1 MNGYS
6 AARNR
11 YIDGAVSTASP
22 STLLVMLY
30 DRLLRD
36 LERGETAL
44 RSGQRDQASA
54 QLLHAQDI
62 VTELASTLDVDAW
75 DGGPQ
80 LMALYTYLTTSLVEA
95 NIAGDADTVASCRQL
110 VEPLHEAWQ
119 QAARQ
124 VATAAPEHALGD
136 LGVA

>member
-1 MNGYS
+1 MNGYT
-6 AARNR
+6 AARTR
-11 YIDGAVSTASP
+11 YVDNAVSTASP
-22 STLLVMLY
+22 ATLLVMLY

-36 LERGETAL
+36 LERGELAFREGM
-44 RSGQRDQASA
+44 RSEGSA

-80 LMALYTYLTTSLVEA
+80 LMSLYNYLATSLVEA
-95 NIAGDADTVASCRQL
+95 NIAADPDKVAACKGI
-110 VEPLHEAWQ
+110 VEPLHAAWE

-124 VATAAPEHALGD
+124 AAEAAPDRAVGD

>member
-11 YIDGAVSTASP
+11 YVESAVTTASP

-36 LERGETAL
+36 LERGELAL
-44 RSGQRDQASA
+44 REGMRDQAHA
-54 QLLHAQDI
+54 QITHAQDI
-62 VTELASTLDVDAW
+62 VAELASTLDVEAW
-75 DGGPQ
+75 EGGQQ

-95 NIAGDADTVASCRQL
+95 NISGDADKVGACRSLVA
-110 VEPLHEAWQ
+110 PLAEAWQ
-119 QAARQ
+119 KAAQQAAEG
-124 VATAAPEHALGD
+124 APERALGD